1 MGKQMLEKVERKIFL
16 KRKMKSKIKKCML
29 KIIRII
35 KINKQHKKLLMYNK
49 IMMKNMQKMNLML
62 MLMMTKY

>member
-1 MGKQMLEKVERKIFL
+1 
-16 KRKMKSKIKKCML
+16 MKSKIKKCML